1 MKKIISLLLLS
12 FGLFLFSCSND
23 DDPSSDAP
31 TSTIDKIIPKEIRVQ
46 LEKHI
51 TFYTGENPPFI
62 EGEYK
67 IDKCSAV
74 FCSDN
79 NFEPGEEVS
88 AMMIKFFNQNL
99 TTNKLDYASKSAGS
113 YQTAGIGGYISGGGN
128 NFTALMVVKGTSH
141 DVPTKEGIVISGTLT
156 DEGIKNIRYA
166 FVMIEKGK
174 DPYHQVMEAGVFR
187 VFEDKDGMAVCTYK
201 PKK

>member
-1 MKKIISLLLLS
+1 MKKFISLLLLS
-12 FGLFLFSCSND
+12 LGVFLFSCSSD

-31 TSTIDKIIPKEIRVQ
+31 TSTIDKIIPKKIRVQ

-79 NFEPGEEVS
+79 YYEPGEVVS
-88 AMMIKFFNQNL
+88 AIMIKFFNQNL
-99 TTNKLDYASKSAGS
+99 TTNRLDYASKSAGS
-113 YQTAGIGGYISGGGN
+113 YQTSGIGGYINGSGN
-128 NFTALMVVKGTSH
+128 NFTALMVVKGSSY
-141 DVPTKEGIVISGTLT
+141 DIPTKEGIVISGTLT
-156 DEGIKNIRYA
+156 DEGIKNLKYA
-166 FVMIEKGK
+166 FVMIEKGE
-174 DPYHQVMEAGVFR
+174 DPVHQIMEAGAFR
-187 VFEDKDGMAVCTYK
+187 VFEDEDGMAVCTYK
-201 PKK
+201 PEK